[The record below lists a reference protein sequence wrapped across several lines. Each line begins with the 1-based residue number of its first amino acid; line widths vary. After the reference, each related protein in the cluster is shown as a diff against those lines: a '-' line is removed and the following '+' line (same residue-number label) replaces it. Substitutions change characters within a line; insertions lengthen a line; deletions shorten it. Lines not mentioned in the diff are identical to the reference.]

1 MQSGAKL
8 LRAVVTSGTGL
19 RACLRRATRTEPVAA
34 EEILEGFRQLAKQK
48 AAQKAP
54 DEAA

>member
-1 MQSGAKL
+1 VET
-8 LRAVVTSGTGL
+8 RANRL
-19 RACLRRATRTEPVAA
+19 AADQMA

>member
-1 MQSGAKL
+1 
-8 LRAVVTSGTGL
+8 VTSGTGL
-19 RACLRRATRTEPVAA
+19 RACLRRVTRTEPVVA